1 MSYNATKADENL
13 QNLGDSMKGFKNGIT
28 DLTENTT
35 GVKPAPYQ
43 YNYN

>member
-13 QNLGDSMKGFKNGIT
+13 QNLGNSMKGFKNGIT

-35 GVKPAPYQ
+35 GVRPAPYQ
-43 YNYN
+43 YNYK